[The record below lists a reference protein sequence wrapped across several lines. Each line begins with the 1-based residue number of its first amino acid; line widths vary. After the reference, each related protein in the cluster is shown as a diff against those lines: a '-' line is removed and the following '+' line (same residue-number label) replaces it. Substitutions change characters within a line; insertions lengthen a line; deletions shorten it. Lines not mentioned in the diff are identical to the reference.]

1 MAHLIVSVDPG
12 SPADRAGIRAG
23 DRLTAIGGRAVVDFL
38 DYQEYCAEK
47 RLTVQLRRGE
57 AELQFSIKKGEYE
70 SLGLNFKYPMM
81 SPVRMCLNHC
91 LFCFVD
97 QLPENVRPSMR
108 VKDDDWRMS
117 LMMGNYVTLTN
128 ITDRELDRIIARHA
142 SPLYVSVHAIDPD
155 LRERLLQTPRARAL
169 PEQLKKLSDNGIEFH
184 CQAVLC
190 PGINDGPALE
200 ETIAALAALPGA
212 LSFALVPVGLTDHR
226 DGLCPLRKYTRE
238 EARRVIEQA
247 NVWREKLLSERGTRF
262 VFPSDEFYLQAG
274 LDVPADEEYEDYG
287 QIDDGVGLLRKT
299 ETEFIEAW
307 EALPEAAR
315 QPVPGRKIA
324 IACGVSAGDFLK
336 KLVSEHPIA
345 GTSVTVIPVE
355 NRFFG
360 PSVTVS
366 GLVTGSDLLRALA
379 DVDCD
384 CILITECMLRS
395 EGDKFLDDWALTD
408 VEERL
413 GKPIHPVGRRGD
425 ELVQAILDQRKR

>member
-142 SPLYVSVHAIDPD
+142 
-155 LRERLLQTPRARAL
+155 
-169 PEQLKKLSDNGIEFH
+169 
-184 CQAVLC
+184 
-190 PGINDGPALE
+190 
-200 ETIAALAALPGA
+200 
-212 LSFALVPVGLTDHR
+212 
-226 DGLCPLRKYTRE
+226 
-238 EARRVIEQA
+238 
-247 NVWREKLLSERGTRF
+247 
-262 VFPSDEFYLQAG
+262 FY
-274 LDVPADEEYEDYG
+274 
-287 QIDDGVGLLRKT
+287 R
-299 ETEFIEAW
+299 
-307 EALPEAAR
+307 
-315 QPVPGRKIA
+315 
-324 IACGVSAGDFLK
+324 
-336 KLVSEHPIA
+336 
-345 GTSVTVIPVE
+345 
-355 NRFFG
+355 
-360 PSVTVS
+360 
-366 GLVTGSDLLRALA
+366 
-379 DVDCD
+379 
-384 CILITECMLRS
+384 
-395 EGDKFLDDWALTD
+395 
-408 VEERL
+408 
-413 GKPIHPVGRRGD
+413 RRG
-425 ELVQAILDQRKR
+425 RGRCRSS